1 MLIYT
6 EVPLGEI
13 ARGDLIEVE
22 MDGVHIGAK
31 VVACDLGRETLGIVP
46 YSYAKPTEN
55 GTRSVISPC
64 CREVLT
70 VTPGKDGVKVLKAV
84 DSEAGVTEPLTWER
98 ITELEPRV
106 LGLLEEIKAERPH
119 EGNYLWIWRN
129 YKQRLSD
136 LVGWGREAATHCVLR
151 SSAAYNIV
159 YDKLLNSLKD
169 PE

>member
-1 MLIYT
+1 
-6 EVPLGEI
+6 
-13 ARGDLIEVE
+13 
-22 MDGVHIGAK
+22 
-31 VVACDLGRETLGIVP
+31 
-46 YSYAKPTEN
+46 
-55 GTRSVISPC
+55 VISPC
-64 CREVLT
+64 YCEVLT

-129 YKQRLSD
+129 YRQRLSE
-136 LVGWGREAATHCVLR
+136 LVGWGRTATAYPELR
-151 SSAAYNIV
+151 SSCAYNIV
-159 YDKLLNSLKD
+159 YDKLLHSLKD